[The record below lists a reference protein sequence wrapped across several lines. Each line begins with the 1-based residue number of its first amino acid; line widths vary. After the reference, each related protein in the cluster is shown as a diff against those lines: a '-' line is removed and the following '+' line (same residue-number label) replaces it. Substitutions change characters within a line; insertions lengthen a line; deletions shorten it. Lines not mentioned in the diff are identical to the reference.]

1 MPTSND
7 NKQLDKQVAGI
18 FGGVVIALAVGFVFG
33 AVVLVIRDL
42 VNKVL

>member
-1 MPTSND
+1 MGDD
-7 NKQLDKQVAGI
+7 NKLGKQVAGI

-33 AVVLVIRDL
+33 TVVLVIRDL